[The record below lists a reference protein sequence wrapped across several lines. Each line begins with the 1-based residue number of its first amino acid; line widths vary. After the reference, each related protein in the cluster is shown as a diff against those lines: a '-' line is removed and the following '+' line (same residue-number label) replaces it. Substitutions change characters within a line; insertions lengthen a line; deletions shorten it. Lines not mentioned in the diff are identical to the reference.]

1 MKVMTRIY
9 LVINVEDEGPARIEK
24 AFTSREKAE
33 QYKLE
38 LEDEFK
44 DNIRFQYKFWHY
56 EIEELEVN

>member
-1 MKVMTRIY
+1 MNIVY
-9 LVINVEDEGPARIEK
+9 LVMNVEDEGTSMIEK
-24 AFTSREKAE
+24 AFSTLEKAE

-38 LEDEFK
+38 LENDFK